1 MKLNYKRTF
10 LVGLAFMSITA
21 FWNTYN
27 PVIPLVLKNT
37 FELSEVWQG
46 VVMAADNVLAV
57 FLLPFFG
64 SLSDKCK
71 LKIGRR
77 MPYIVVGTALATT
90 LLMFLPLADYAKN
103 LYAYIGILFLILLAM
118 GLYRSPAVSLM
129 SDVTPKPLRSKAN
142 SIINLMGALGGVFSL
157 MLLKFLVGKY
167 PDGRNNYEMVYAV
180 VASFMLICVAILL
193 LTINER
199 KLSKEVYAN
208 EEAIADVND
217 KVNENLEGS
226 KEAGGFKALSKEEQ
240 KSLLLILFSIFFWFV
255 GYNAVETNFT
265 KYANVKWDS
274 DIGAAATCLMIAT
287 IGAVVSFVPVGIIAT
302 KFGRKRT
309 IQVGIILL
317 SSCFGLASFLGDFSY
332 SYYLLFALVG
342 VAWAAIN
349 VNSLPMVVE
358 ICKAKDIGK
367 FTGYYYTFSM
377 AAQIFTPIFCGFLIS
392 IFGYDILMP
401 YGAITVAIS
410 FITITISK
418 HGEAAKAK

>member
-37 FELSEVWQG
+37 FGLSEVLQG
-46 VVMAADNVLAV
+46 LVMAADNILAV

-64 SLSDKCK
+64 TLSDKCK
-71 LKIGRR
+71 LRIGKR

-90 LLMFLPLADYAKN
+90 LLMFLPMADYAKN
-103 LYAYIGILFLILLAM
+103 LYAYVAILFLILLSM

-167 PDGRNNYEMVYAV
+167 PDGRDNYEMVYVV
-180 VASFMLICVAILL
+180 VAGFMLLCVAILL

-199 KLSKEVYAN
+199 KLAKEVVDN
-208 EEAIADVND
+208 DEAIAEIND
-217 KVNENLEGS
+217 KVRENLDEPS
-226 KEAGGFKALSKEEQ
+226 GFKALNKEEQ

-255 GYNAVETNFT
+255 GYNAVETNFS
-265 KYANVKWDS
+265 KYANVKWNS

-287 IGAVVSFVPVGIIAT
+287 VGAVVSYIPVGIIAT

-309 IQVGIILL
+309 IQVGIVLL
-317 SSCFGLASFLGDFSY
+317 ATCFGLASFLGDFSY
-332 SYYLLFALVG
+332 SYYILFAFVG

-358 ICKAKDIGK
+358 ICKSKDIGK

-377 AAQIFTPIFCGFLIS
+377 AAQIFTPIFCGVLIS

-401 YGAITVAIS
+401 YGAVAVAIS
-410 FITITISK
+410 FLTISNSK
-418 HGEAAKAK
+418 HGDSIKAQ